1 MRNLDDYMDSIFD
14 YYNEI
19 GFDITVVD
27 SEVPFSIDRD
37 NYRFNGAIDLIY
49 KNQNGEYGIL
59 DYKNTIFKDYNREKY
74 AQQLLTYILALK
86 NDSKYCDIEITEA
99 KIYAIKSRSLID
111 FNIGESRLA
120 TQKEEIQNTADLINS
135 HEFNKNESSYCN
147 ICEFLKYCNG

>member
-1 MRNLDDYMDSIFD
+1 MLTTAFPIFIWKLLFKFSQIRRNIAL
-14 YYNEI
+14 
-19 GFDITVVD
+19 
-27 SEVPFSIDRD
+27 SEVLHVCSCTILSASC
-37 NYRFNGAIDLIY
+37 NYHC
-49 KNQNGEYGIL
+49 
-59 DYKNTIFKDYNREKY
+59 
-74 AQQLLTYILALK
+74 K